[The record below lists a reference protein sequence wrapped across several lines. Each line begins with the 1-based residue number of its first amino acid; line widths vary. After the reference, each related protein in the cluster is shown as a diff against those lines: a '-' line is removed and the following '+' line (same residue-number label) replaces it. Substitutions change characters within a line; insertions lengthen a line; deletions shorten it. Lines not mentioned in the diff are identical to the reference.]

1 MSTKRFFTILI
12 LLLIA
17 LSTSYATIP
26 AIPVRSKP
34 ARTAPPSF
42 VWDTYQPST
51 FDKILDSSTIALT
64 GSEPNYLS
72 LHLHRSRVNAIY
84 TGENRPVSE
93 ARTDLIS
100 TWFEANQADRKY
112 KKFFIKEYLFLA
124 DGKEY
129 WLPVQAAA
137 YEYMEE
143 DMQDGDNVIL
153 LVMLLGARRDH
164 DRLDWLFV
172 VNDILPEQ
180 SEPDHTS
187 D

>member
-1 MSTKRFFTILI
+1 MSIKRFFTILI
-12 LLLIA
+12 LLTIA
-17 LSTSYATIP
+17 LSTSYASIP

-34 ARTAPPSF
+34 TRTALPSF

-51 FDKILDSSTIALT
+51 FDAILDSSTLALS

-93 ARTDLIS
+93 ERIELIS

-112 KKFFIKEYLFLA
+112 KKYFIKEYQFIA

-143 DMQDGDNVIL
+143 EMQDGDNLIL
-153 LVMLLGARRDH
+153 LVMLLGARRDQ
-164 DRLDWLFV
+164 DQLDWVFV

-180 SEPDHTS
+180 TEPDYKS
-187 D
+187 N